1 MAPPAPGTPPPTETW
16 KVRVRGRATVGP
28 FPTDLIV
35 LGIERG
41 KVPIESEICR
51 EGTTIWRPLAS
62 VPAFYRAMGL
72 HRVPLLP
79 PPVATSAS
87 DDDEVTRIAPS
98 PAAAAD
104 DDDDDEKTRV
114 LEALLP
120 ESTSQRRPPS
130 SAAGP
135 GPWPP
140 AAAAWKPGRAAAPGP
155 AAGAPPPPLRA
166 TAPGGPVAGAPP
178 PPLSA
183 AGSSL
188 GRAEDDAPT
197 EILDQPRAF
206 TAGRAQRH
214 AAPPPPLGPPG
225 SPNEPRTP
233 VALPACQPT
242 PSPFQRPLPPP
253 PLASPAEPITAA
265 NLMDADDD
273 ENDVRGVHQ
282 GLSGPPGAIRPAAG
296 APPERTTARPAPR
309 RSARPPVVNERPL
322 RALPPE
328 RADELTAPARR
339 LRRDR
344 QRMLIALAVLAVG
357 LIATLALLL
366 VLLLRR

>member
-41 KVPIESEICR
+41 KVPFESEICR
-51 EGTTIWRPLAS
+51 EGTAIWRPLAS

-72 HRVPLLP
+72 HRVPLPP
-79 PPVATSAS
+79 PPVATGAS
-87 DDDEVTRIAPS
+87 DEDEVTRIAPS
-98 PAAAAD
+98 PGAGAD
-104 DDDDDEKTRV
+104 PDEDDDEDETRV

-120 ESTSQRRPPS
+120 ESAPPRRPPT

-135 GPWPP
+135 GLPSPAVPP
-140 AAAAWKPGRAAAPGP
+140 GRPGRAATPAP

-166 TAPGGPVAGAPP
+166 AAPPTGAGALPP
-178 PPLSA
+178 PPLA
-183 AGSSL
+183 AHGSL

-197 EILDQPRAF
+197 VILESPRSLA
-206 TAGRAQRH
+206 AGPALRH
-214 AAPPPPLGPPG
+214 ATPPPPLHPPG
-225 SPNEPRTP
+225 SPNEPRASAPLAAT
-233 VALPACQPT
+233 QPR
-242 PSPFQRPLPPP
+242 PPPYPRPLPP
-253 PLASPAEPITAA
+253 LVTPAEPITAA

-273 ENDVRGVHQ
+273 ENDVRGIHQ
-282 GLSGPPGAIRPAAG
+282 GLSEPPGSIRPAAG
-296 APPERTTARPAPR
+296 APAERSEARPAPR

-322 RALPPE
+322 RAHLPE

-344 QRMLIALAVLAVG
+344 QRLLIALVVLAVG
-357 LIATLALLL
+357 LVATLAMLL